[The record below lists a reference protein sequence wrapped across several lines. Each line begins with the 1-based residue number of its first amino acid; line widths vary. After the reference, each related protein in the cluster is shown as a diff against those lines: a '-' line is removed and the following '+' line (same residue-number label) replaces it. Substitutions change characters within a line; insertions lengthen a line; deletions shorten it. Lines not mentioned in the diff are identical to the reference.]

1 MKSRDLQG
9 RNINDKYS
17 HTQNRS
23 DEIVTLDQR
32 SLGVLKDKSRS
43 CRAHKRERACISRPV
58 LCGTVKVNQA
68 SAVLR
73 SLFVLEKFVF
83 QQCIG
88 SRSLE
93 RHHGGTR
100 FAPQLAE

>member
-1 MKSRDLQG
+1 MKSRDQQG

-23 DEIVTLDQR
+23 DEIVTVDQR
-32 SLGVLKDKSRS
+32 ILGVLRDSHDHAGRTNANGPAS
-43 CRAHKRERACISRPV
+43 AGPFCV
-58 LCGTVKVNQA
+58 GTVKVKQA

-83 QQCIG
+83 QQRIG